1 MKLTPKQEQFARLY
15 VELGSASEAYRRA
28 YDVKDGKASWIAS
41 EASKTLHDPNVT
53 QRVQDI
59 RDRLEE
65 EAIWKRLDSLK
76 VLSNIALQ
84 AEKDSDKVSA
94 IKELNSMQGWKKQ
107 TIDVTSSD
115 GSMTPKP
122 VIDATKLSD
131 STLAEILAAQ
141 NAPK

>member
-1 MKLTPKQEQFARLY
+1 MKLTPKQENFARLY

-28 YDVKDGKASWIAS
+28 YDVKDDKASWIAS

-53 QRVQDI
+53 QRVEAI
-59 RDRLEE
+59 RERLEE

-76 VLSNIALQ
+76 VLSTIALQ

-107 TIDVTSSD
+107 TVDVTSSD
-115 GSMTPKP
+115 GTIAPTRIEL
-122 VIDATKLSD
+122 V
-131 STLAEILAAQ
+131 
-141 NAPK
+141 APKDK